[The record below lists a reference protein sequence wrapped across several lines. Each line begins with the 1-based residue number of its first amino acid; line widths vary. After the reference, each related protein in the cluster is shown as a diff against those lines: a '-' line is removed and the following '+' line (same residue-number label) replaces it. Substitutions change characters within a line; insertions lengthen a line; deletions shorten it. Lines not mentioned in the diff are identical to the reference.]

1 MKIKKL
7 MLTFRAQNVTQ
18 SIFELHF
25 KGGNNFSGTI
35 PTQIGY
41 LSKLSVLN
49 FGEKMIILFA

>member
-1 MKIKKL
+1 
-7 MLTFRAQNVTQ
+7 MLTFRAQNVTK

-25 KGGNNFSGTI
+25 EGGNEFSGTI